1 MLAQLSQ
8 PMRQNVRAFEALVNR
23 LEEIIFVKDKN
34 GRFTFMNSAGL
45 RLLGLPLAEIV
56 GKDETDLFG
65 PAAGFAGWESDH
77 QVFTSKEAQTSELH
91 WQCQGEAYVLQ
102 VTKQA
107 FENEQGDIEG
117 LIGFGR
123 IISGSGA
130 EQAAAS
136 ARLIDTVPTLPEP
149 EPKEKRPSS
158 SQSPEKPT
166 TLNRTLLTLQ
176 SAMIA
181 VAASLDRQHILETL
195 TWEMVHL
202 LDVDDCIVFDWAP
215 AMQTITLLAT
225 YSQETNLNTQPL
237 SLVNYPLFLQV
248 VTERRP
254 VQLITEK
261 LGQTPHEH
269 RLLTAIGIRSMVI
282 LPMIYQEEIFGLV
295 GLADLRRSRELT
307 DWEISL
313 AQLLANQA
321 ASGLVNT
328 KLYEKLGQANKALRA
343 SNEELDAF
351 AHTVA
356 HDLKGPLGLIM
367 GFSDLIL
374 QEGESLSPKDLGEF
388 LQIIAGN
395 GKKMKDIING
405 LLMLS
410 TVRQGE
416 VKGEYLDMM
425 QYVIEAKNRVTR
437 RFAEFQVELVLP
449 ESLPVAWGYGPW
461 VEEVWV
467 NYLSNAVKYG
477 GRPPKVEIGAVLQED
492 NMIRYW
498 VSDNGRGLS
507 AEQQAQLFTPFT
519 RLNQVKIEGHGL
531 GLSIVRR
538 IVEKLGGEVGI
549 ESEPG
554 NGSIFYFTL
563 PRNEA

>member
-1 MLAQLSQ
+1 M
-8 PMRQNVRAFEALVNR
+8 MQNVRAFEALVNR

-45 RLLGLPLAEIV
+45 RLLGLPQEEVI

-77 QVFTSKEAQTSELH
+77 QVLTTQEAQTIELH
-91 WQCQGEAYVLQ
+91 WQIQGEAYVLQ

-123 IISGSGA
+123 IISESGA

-136 ARLIDTVPTLPEP
+136 ARLIDAGPTLPEP
-149 EPKEKRPSS
+149 EPKEKRPFST
-158 SQSPEKPT
+158 QSPEKPT

-215 AMQTITLLAT
+215 EKQTITLLAT
-225 YSQETNLNTQPL
+225 YSQETHLNTQPL

-269 RLLTAIGIRSMVI
+269 RLLTAIGIQSMVI

-295 GLADLRRSRELT
+295 GLTGLRQSRELT

-328 KLYEKLGQANKALRA
+328 QLYEKLGQANEALRA

-374 QEGESLSPKDLGEF
+374 QEGESLSSKDLGEF

-437 RFAEFQVELVLP
+437 RFAEFQVEWVLP
-449 ESLPVAWGYGPW
+449 ESLPVGWGYGPW
-461 VEEVWV
+461 VEEIWV